1 MRLDPFPMRLAT
13 VVAKRARFASL
24 LALALI
30 GAPSQANEPAREVPA
45 IPIGGEVAGVLANGY
60 RGIHGPDVP
69 LAAYR
74 FQGEKG
80 QRICARVVSPDSY
93 MHVYLARSLEP
104 GTKPLY
110 TSWLPDYTDIAAPP
124 PYRPE
129 WRHLANKQPD
139 GFSATLP
146 ASGEYVVYAMA
157 HDARKEFNPLQNFE
171 RLQYSRERPASVG
184 GRYELKLWDA
194 DHPEP
199 ASTLPGQ
206 QARRHA
212 HAGGQ
217 IWLGDIGHLI
227 GQPWIDEQKGVLY
240 TYSVRDGMLVHAARS
255 LETNRPVH
263 EWRLAPTGRRGLYRT
278 VAQDVSLAVQC
289 DGSWIISK
297 KGGEHVHYRYFDD
310 GITGPPSVSM
320 TRVARPLFAHRP
332 ATGARAVFDG
342 RGLMVEATDDSLAY
356 AAGAIERRQREEAD
370 YQAWQAE
377 LAAAESA
384 AMANAVGAFAQ
395 GMSDAT
401 RSNQAMQQ
409 SMEDARDRGLAEG
422 ALEHARRQAGI
433 ARQEAAQRKAD
444 VDHAREVRESE
455 EAARQARAAE
465 AQAAEARRADEA
477 QQAEA
482 AQRQVASNG
491 QRSAGG
497 SPEIDGGDAST
508 RDEARTCVTPPG
520 TRTLAHRENAL
531 EAYVHNRC
539 DYHVDIVLCLHG
551 GRGWGCGVKMGVSP
565 GGTMVWEL
573 GGADGQTYMDA
584 KPMGAT
590 RPLGRP

>member
-1 MRLDPFPMRLAT
+1 
-13 VVAKRARFASL
+13 
-24 LALALI
+24 
-30 GAPSQANEPAREVPA
+30 
-45 IPIGGEVAGVLANGY
+45 
-60 RGIHGPDVP
+60 
-69 LAAYR
+69 
-74 FQGEKG
+74 
-80 QRICARVVSPDSY
+80 
-93 MHVYLARSLEP
+93 
-104 GTKPLY
+104 
-110 TSWLPDYTDIAAPP
+110 
-124 PYRPE
+124 
-129 WRHLANKQPD
+129 
-139 GFSATLP
+139 
-146 ASGEYVVYAMA
+146 
-157 HDARKEFNPLQNFE
+157 
-171 RLQYSRERPASVG
+171 
-184 GRYELKLWDA
+184 
-194 DHPEP
+194 
-199 ASTLPGQ
+199 
-206 QARRHA
+206 
-212 HAGGQ
+212 
-217 IWLGDIGHLI
+217 
-227 GQPWIDEQKGVLY
+227 
-240 TYSVRDGMLVHAARS
+240 
-255 LETNRPVH
+255 
-263 EWRLAPTGRRGLYRT
+263 
-278 VAQDVSLAVQC
+278 
-289 DGSWIISK
+289 
-297 KGGEHVHYRYFDD
+297 
-310 GITGPPSVSM
+310 
-320 TRVARPLFAHRP
+320 
-332 ATGARAVFDG
+332 
-342 RGLMVEATDDSLAY
+342 
-356 AAGAIERRQREEAD
+356 
-370 YQAWQAE
+370 
-377 LAAAESA
+377 
-384 AMANAVGAFAQ
+384 MANAVGAFAQ